1 LKTTTIGERLSD
13 VKRKTS
19 CDDEVE
25 EVIEQS
31 RRSHVERFSKTLF
44 VLSRCKIAEDD
55 GFGDLLSQS

>member
-1 LKTTTIGERLSD
+1 MIGKRPSD

-44 VLSRCKIAEDD
+44 VLSRCRIAEDD
-55 GFGDLLSQS
+55 GSGDLLSQS